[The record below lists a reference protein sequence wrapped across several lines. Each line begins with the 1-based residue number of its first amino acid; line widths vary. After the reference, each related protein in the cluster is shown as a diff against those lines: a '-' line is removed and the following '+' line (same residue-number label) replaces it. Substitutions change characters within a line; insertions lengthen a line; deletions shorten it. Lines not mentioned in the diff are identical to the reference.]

1 MLQKLFL
8 CYNKHMNENLLGM
21 HIEQW
26 QFAGDEKECNF
37 LFDLVKA
44 GRKTAT
50 SWLYDVNDKVEVFSV
65 LTNWDGSE
73 KILLA
78 TKKFEI
84 KRFCEVSKEH
94 AYKEGEG
101 DRSLKEWQKNHK
113 KFFQSEC
120 SQKGFD
126 FDENTLIACE
136 EFEVLEVDYGRK
148 KV

>member
-1 MLQKLFL
+1 M
-8 CYNKHMNENLLGM
+8 
-21 HIEQW
+21 
-26 QFAGDEKECNF
+26 
-37 LFDLVKA
+37 KA
-44 GRKTAT
+44 GYKTAT
-50 SWLYDVNDKVEVFSV
+50 SWLYDVNDKVEDFSV

-101 DRSLKEWQKNHK
+101 DRSLKEWQKIHK